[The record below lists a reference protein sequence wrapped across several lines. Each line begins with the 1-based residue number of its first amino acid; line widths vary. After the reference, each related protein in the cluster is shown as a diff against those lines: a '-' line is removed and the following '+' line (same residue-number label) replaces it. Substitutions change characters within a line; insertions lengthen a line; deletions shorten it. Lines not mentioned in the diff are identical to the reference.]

1 MYFKKTVQKFPLP
14 IIIGAAEAKF
24 SEELM
29 KMFEQTDFYDVIDSG
44 QVFMRVS
51 EAVDASERKRSF
63 FELEFA
69 IYF

>member
-1 MYFKKTVQKFPLP
+1 MELTSEGVDVYFA
-14 IIIGAAEAKF
+14 GAR
-24 SEELM
+24 EELM